1 MDKTSGEI
9 FLRKIHE
16 EIISSSQQNKL
27 PWPLLS
33 QVNEEY
39 LGYLRNTE
47 GNFYYQWLAHLVR
60 IKKPNLVLELGNGL
74 GLSTLMMLSELS
86 EKARLVSCDLIK
98 QLDVIPPHIFNDT
111 RLKLYFGNDLNL
123 NIFGDNLPVGIDMLF
138 IDSEHTFKHIS
149 AEWEIY
155 KNLCNRGAI
164 VILDDIRMHD
174 MFTFWESLPYPKLEL
189 TEKCHFSGFGFF
201 LYTSD
206 SSPNSQ
212 NAYREALQYV
222 FEQHDLLKDEQ
233 IKRDNLPVSLIRKKI
248 ANRLSFLTR
257 R

>member
-1 MDKTSGEI
+1 MDKMSGES
-9 FLRKIHE
+9 FLKKIHE
-16 EIISSSQQNKL
+16 DIISASQQYEL

-39 LGYLRNTE
+39 LGYLQNTE

-60 IKKPNLVLELGNGL
+60 IMKPNLVLELGNGL
-74 GLSTLMMLSELS
+74 GLSTLMMFSELS

-98 QLDVIPPHIFNDT
+98 ELDFIPPHIFNDAH
-111 RLKLYFGNDLNL
+111 LEFYFGNDLNL
-123 NIFGDNLPVGIDMLF
+123 NVFGDNLPVGIDMLF
-138 IDSEHTFKHIS
+138 IDTKHTFDQVS
-149 AEWEIY
+149 AEWKIY
-155 KNLCNRGAI
+155 RNLCNPGAI

-174 MFTFWESLPYPKLEL
+174 MFNFWESLTYPKLEL

-206 SSPNSQ
+206 SNPNPQ

-222 FEQHDLLKDEQ
+222 FEQHDLLKDEL
-233 IKRDNLPVSLIRKKI
+233 IKRDNSPMLLIRKKI